1 MTRLTSARCTVAAT
15 PELAASLGDLLAWT
29 DAPWIGWGERYAG
42 VPAARWLA
50 QHGGGVEPVL
60 LSDRLTT
67 QIAAVRAGL
76 GVALVPSPSL
86 AYYGL
91 VPVAFAEPLRE
102 AAGASPVDDLFL
114 VSHSA
119 LRDVPRVRVVW
130 DGLVE
135 IFRRLDAP
143 APA

>member
-1 MTRLTSARCTVAAT
+1 MTRLTSARWIAAAT
-15 PELAASLGDLLAWT
+15 PEVAASLGALASWN

-42 VPAARWLA
+42 LPTARWLA
-50 QHGGGVEPVL
+50 EHAAGVEPVL

-76 GVALVPSPSL
+76 GIALLPSPSL
-86 AYYGL
+86 PYYGL
-91 VPVAFAEPLRE
+91 VPVALAEPL
-102 AAGASPVDDLFL
+102 AAAAAAWPVDDLFL
-114 VSHSA
+114 VTHNA

-135 IFRRLDAP
+135 LFRRLDAGP
-143 APA
+143 